1 MIQGGTSSAG
11 KSGNLRTGY
20 TQQFLP
26 CQLFLIADA
35 IQAKL
40 EANSGLTWNAYVKI
54 EDLSGT
60 LITLAEVSYFQVQ
73 KQFLNGI
80 DSASITIEKPEI
92 WSIWGATY
100 SEVLRPSKRKVKVY
114 AGFPGYEIEVF
125 TGRIANTTET
135 RGSDNL
141 GAINL
146 TCNDYRS
153 IMRKEESTQSGAE
166 SSRYYE
172 LYRLAVSTFET
183 AQQMLMINDADTYST
198 FQPTGDLLN
207 AAISVITGQPAW
219 SLGAGVVAVGGNR
232 GTIIAG
238 DLLEISDK
246 HINFATRNFA
256 DSTAYNVATARGL
269 VGTTV
274 TEQEVTDAADIIKR
288 GRVVYPETI
297 GTDGDLLTD
306 MVTLANEII
315 ARSLKGRLSATILFN
330 PYLLPGAI
338 FKLTS
343 VRFKISAT
351 WARVNAIRH
360 QYRHGSCTTALDGLE
375 LIDIPT

>member
-54 EDLSGT
+54 EDLTGA
-60 LITLAEVSYFQVQ
+60 LITLAEVSYFQIQ
-73 KQFLNGI
+73 KQFLSGI
-80 DSASITIEKPEI
+80 DTASITIEKPEV
-92 WSIWGATY
+92 WSIWGDDYT
-100 SEVLRPSKRKVKVY
+100 EVLRPSKRKIKIYSGLV
-114 AGFPGYEIEVF
+114 GQEIEVF
-125 TGRIANTTET
+125 TGRITNAVET

-141 GAINL
+141 GAINI

-153 IMRKEESTQSGAE
+153 IMRKSESTQLGAE
-166 SSRYYE
+166 CSRYYE
-172 LYRLAVSTFET
+172 LYRLALATFDA
-183 AQQMLMINDADTYST
+183 AQQLLMITDADTYST
-198 FQPTGDLLN
+198 FLPSGDLLT
-207 AAISVITGQPAW
+207 AAAATISGQAAW
-219 SLGAGVVAVGGNR
+219 SLGGGVVAVGGNR
-232 GTIIAG
+232 GEIIPG
-238 DLLEISDK
+238 DMLEISDK
-246 HINFATRNFA
+246 QINYAVRSFA

-269 VGTTV
+269 VGGAI
-274 TEQEVTDAADIIKR
+274 TEQEVTDAADILKR
-288 GRVVYPETI
+288 GRVVYPETV
-297 GTDGDLLTD
+297 GTDGD
-306 MVTLANEII
+306 TLADMIFLAGKII
-315 ARSLKGRLSATILFN
+315 ARSLNGSLSATILFN